1 MRGRSSRGEEA
12 PGAEEVE
19 DAEEEKD
26 RGDFADAFAVIVV
39 ALAIGARRRIVARPD
54 AAGDRRRVRAIP
66 GAQSERKE
74 GPTEEAFFVCVLGG
88 NANVIG
94 GL

>member
-1 MRGRSSRGEEA
+1 MARGGGGRGRSSRGEEA

-39 ALAIGARRRIVARPD
+39 ALAIGPGGASSLPGPMTSGTGD
-54 AAGDRRRVRAIP
+54 A
-66 GAQSERKE
+66 
-74 GPTEEAFFVCVLGG
+74 
-88 NANVIG
+88 
-94 GL
+94 

>member
-1 MRGRSSRGEEA
+1 MPASGPGWRGGGRGRGRSSGGEEA
-12 PGAEEVE
+12 AGAEEVE
-19 DAEEEKD
+19 DEEEEKD

-39 ALAIGARRRIVARPD
+39 ALAIGARRRIVIARPD

-74 GPTEEAFFVCVLGG
+74 GPD
-88 NANVIG
+88 
-94 GL
+94 